1 MILAFLFQK
10 ESHAPT
16 LLRQEAA
23 RLQKLTG
30 ITHRASTDNGQPAST
45 RIKRAITRP
54 LRMIIQAPIVT
65 IASCYNSVSYTYMYI
80 CITSFTQVF
89 ESTYGFDA
97 SNAGLAYVGLGVGSC
112 LAQLTI
118 ASLSD
123 RYIQVRKTLHKSVN
137 PEDRLFTLVAGVIVL
152 PIGLFW
158 YGWTAYYKV
167 HWIAP
172 IIGTSFVGFGIMCVQ
187 LSVQLYLVDGFSYY
201 AASAVAANLAIK
213 STFGTVVPLAG
224 APLYGRLGLGWGNSL
239 LGFVAVGLIPASLVL
254 MWYGDGVRVR
264 GKFCGDSGDD
274 T

>member
-1 MILAFLFQK
+1 MPMLIVARFLMGI
-10 ESHAPT
+10 
-16 LLRQEAA
+16 AA
-23 RLQKLTG
+23 SVPSTVGGGIIADLMVVEERGTALT
-30 ITHRASTDNGQPAST
+30 AW
-45 RIKRAITRP
+45 
-54 LRMIIQAPIVT
+54 T
-65 IASCYNSVSYTYMYI
+65 IGNSL
-80 CITSFTQVF
+80 VF

-123 RYIQVRKTLHKSVN
+123 RYIQLRKSLSKSVK
-137 PEDRLFTLVAGVIVL
+137 PEHRLFTLVAGVIVL

-158 YGWTAYYKV
+158 YGWTAHYKV

-213 STFGTVVPLAG
+213 CTFGTVIPLAG
-224 APLYGRLGLGWGNSL
+224 APLYDTLGLGWGNSL
-239 LGFVAVGLIPASLVL
+239 LGFIAVGLIPASLLL
-254 MWYGDGVRVR
+254 MKYGDGIRVR

>member
-1 MILAFLFQK
+1 MILAFLFQR

-16 LLRQEAA
+16 LLRHEAA
-23 RLQKLTG
+23 RLQRITG
-30 ITHRASTDNGQPAST
+30 IMHRARTDDGQPASVM
-45 RIKRAITRP
+45 IKRAITRP
-54 LRMIIQAPIVT
+54 LRMMVQAPIVT

-80 CITSFTQVF
+80 CITSFTRVF
-89 ESTYGFDA
+89 ERTYGFDA
-97 SNAGLAYVGLGVGSC
+97 SNAGLAYVGLGIGSC

-123 RYIQVRKTLHKSVN
+123 RYIQLRKSLRKTVK
-137 PEDRLFTLVAGVIVL
+137 PEHRLFTLVAGVIVL

-158 YGWTAYYKV
+158 YGWTAHYKV

-213 STFGTVVPLAG
+213 STFGTVIPLAG
-224 APLYGRLGLGWGNSL
+224 APLYDSLGLGWGNSL
-239 LGFVAVGLIPASLVL
+239 LGFIAVGLIPASLVL
-254 MWYGDGVRVR
+254 MRYGDGIRVR
-264 GKFCGDSGDD
+264 GKFCGDSGED